1 MSHPNASKD
10 ATSTSLPRVGMLA
23 TVRNRRGVISSVEP
37 FSDSKSSALL
47 HLVTI
52 EFSDADGDAEESLL
66 WERERSPVILE
77 PNALP
82 RVDHDGPMKQ
92 DEFLA
97 LQRATRWNALTPF
110 LSASSPQERS
120 DPVPTAPVYGAV
132 SVDDFQLVPLAR
144 AMRMPRVSLL
154 LADDV
159 GLGKTVE
166 AGLILAEL
174 IRKRRIRRVLVI
186 TPAALRTQWQQE
198 MDEKFSLGFDIVDK
212 AATHKLQKEMGL
224 DANPWRAL
232 PRIITSYHYLRQPDV
247 LEQFIANCESIKQRG
262 GAQLPWDLLIV
273 DEAHNL
279 MPSNFGE
286 DSDLAKMLRVL
297 TPYFEH
303 RLFLTATPHNGHTRC
318 FSGLLE
324 QLDPVRFT
332 QTPDFTDKE
341 RKMIGDVLI
350 RRLKSEI
357 NDQDRQAGR
366 VPRFAKRYLEP
377 LPLYMFKPEQELAA
391 AVLKFCA
398 QLKAMLR
405 AAPEARMVLN
415 FAIEILRKRL
425 LSCPVAFAD
434 SWLRFKEG
442 LAAKEE
448 LLAAEVAAAR
458 RASEED
464 IDDDQE
470 RESRSR
476 HAAKVVGAWMHPYV
490 EVLQPEIEAIDAAL
504 KSLGLDK
511 QPVVQAKPKADA
523 RFERLRELIGKELRN
538 AEQWKPDERL
548 IIFTEYKTTLDYLV
562 NRLNA
567 EYGAEQGSIC
577 QLYGGMHEE
586 EREAVK
592 RTFNDPDAPVR
603 ILVATDAASEGLNLQ
618 HTARLLMH
626 YEIPWNP
633 SRLEQRNGRIDRHGQ
648 SRDVTIFHFTSD
660 DDGDLQFVARVLSK
674 VNDIRE
680 DLGSVGEL
688 FDAAFQRRMMELN
701 EKNDVLDD
709 LDRQISG
716 RRSATQDAQ
725 VQTQERGE
733 EEKQRLQQLMSDLDL
748 SPDTLKDTLGI
759 AMGLGSTREV
769 LDGPD
774 AKGRMRLRTP
784 LPTRW
789 QAVVDDSLRLVSQKG
804 VSGAIPWLVFD
815 NHFFIHNVNGRP
827 VFRPSPDTVLLH
839 LGHPLLRQ
847 SLNAF
852 ARLRFPGGQSDF
864 QPPSRWLVTR
874 GQVPVGAQALVL
886 FTVEEMAVNDLRETF
901 HHWTRTLAL
910 PVQNTSLGAPLPY
923 QGPHHGQ
930 PGLQS
935 PADVSAARYL
945 WDEVEDEVKAL
956 LGRYR
961 AELTQTLR
969 KQLKSAYEQARDQEK
984 EAFEQRIREVAA
996 LQKAQSIDKLKREI
1010 EEQRGA
1016 SIQFSLLD
1024 DANEQAERKLRDLE
1038 DELKRRQNQ
1047 FGDLQMRLSEEKT
1060 RILEQVLPRRFAL
1073 RGEAQVFPVTLEIRF
1088 PEVGA

>member
-1 MSHPNASKD
+1 MNQVAGRQQDNSI
-10 ATSTSLPRVGMLA
+10 PRVGMLA
-23 TVRNRRGVISSVEP
+23 TVRNRRGVISAVEP
-37 FSDSKSSALL
+37 FGDSKTSSLL

-66 WERERSPVILE
+66 WERERGPVVLE

-82 RVDHDGPMKQ
+82 KVDREAPMKQ

-97 LQRATRWNALTPF
+97 LQRAARWSALTPF
-110 LSASSPQERS
+110 LSASNPLECSEQ
-120 DPVPTAPVYGAV
+120 VPTAPVYGAV

-174 IRKRRIRRVLVI
+174 IRKRRIRRVLII

-198 MDEKFSLGFDIVDK
+198 MEEKFSLGFDIVDK
-212 AATHKLQKEMGL
+212 AATHKLQKDMGL

-332 QTPDFTDKE
+332 QTPAFTDKE
-341 RKMIGDVLI
+341 RKMISDVLI

-377 LPLYMFKPEQELAA
+377 LPLYMFKPEQELAS
-391 AVLKFCA
+391 AVRKFCLR
-398 QLKAMLR
+398 LKGIIR

-442 LAAKEE
+442 LAAKEAFQ
-448 LLAAEVAAAR
+448 AAEVAAAR

-464 IDDDQE
+464 IDDDHE

-476 HAAKVVGAWMHPYV
+476 HAAQVVGAWMHAYV

-504 KSLGLDK
+504 KLLGLNK
-511 QPVVQAKPKADA
+511 QPVVQAEPKSDA

-538 AEQWKPDERL
+538 AEQWKNDERL

-562 NRLNA
+562 NRLNS
-567 EYGAEQGSIC
+567 EYGAELGSIC
-577 QLYGGMHEE
+577 QLYGGMNED

-592 RTFNDPDAPVR
+592 RAFNDPDAPVR

-660 DDGDLQFVARVLSK
+660 DDNDLQFVARVLSK
-674 VNDIRE
+674 VNDIRD

-701 EKNDVLDD
+701 EDSDVLSD
-709 LDRQISG
+709 LDQQINR
-716 RRSATQDAQ
+716 RRSATEEAQ
-725 VQTQERGE
+725 VHTQERGE
-733 EEKQRLQQLMSDLDL
+733 DEKQRLQQLLADLDL
-748 SPDTLKDTLGI
+748 NPDTLKETLGV
-759 AMGLGSTREV
+759 AMGLGASRDV

-774 AKGRMRLRTP
+774 EQGRMRLRPP
-784 LPTRW
+784 LPMRW
-789 QAVVDDSLRLVSQKG
+789 QAVVDDSLRLPSQKG
-804 VSGAIPWLVFD
+804 VSGAMPWLVFD
-815 NHFFIHNVNGRP
+815 NRFFIHSVNGRP

-852 ARLRFPGGQSDF
+852 ARLRFPGGQNDF
-864 QPPSRWLVTR
+864 LPPSRWVVTR
-874 GQVPVGAQALVL
+874 GEVPAGAQALVL
-886 FTVEEMAVNDLRETF
+886 FTVEEMAINDLRETF

-910 PVQNTSLGAPLPY
+910 PVRNNTLDEPLPY
-923 QGPHHGQ
+923 SGPHHGQ
-930 PGLQS
+930 PGQQGA
-935 PADVSAARYL
+935 ADVAAARDL
-945 WDEVEDEVKAL
+945 WDELEDAIKIL
-956 LGRYR
+956 LGTYR
-961 AELTQTLR
+961 QQLSQTLR
-969 KQLKSAYEQARDQEK
+969 TQLKTAYEQARAHEK

-1010 EEQRGA
+1010 EEQRAA
-1016 SIQFSLLD
+1016 SIQQQLFD
-1024 DANEQAERKLRDLE
+1024 DADAIAEKRLRDLE

-1047 FGDLQMRLSEEKT
+1047 FGDLQERLIQEKS
-1060 RILEQVLPRRFAL
+1060 RILDKVLPLRFAL
-1073 RGEAQVFPVTLEIRF
+1073 RGEAQVFPVTIEIRF
-1088 PEVGA
+1088 PEVAA

>member
-1 MSHPNASKD
+1 
-10 ATSTSLPRVGMLA
+10 MLA
-23 TVRNRRGVISSVEP
+23 TVRNRRGVISAVEP
-37 FSDSKSSALL
+37 FGDSKTSSLL

-66 WERERSPVILE
+66 WERERGPVVLE

-82 RVDHDGPMKQ
+82 RIDREPPMKH

-97 LQRATRWNALTPF
+97 LQRATRWSALTPF
-110 LSASSPQERS
+110 LSASSAQQRS
-120 DPVPTAPVYGAV
+120 EPVPTAPVYGAV

-174 IRKRRIRRVLVI
+174 IRKRRIRRVLII

-198 MDEKFSLGFDIVDK
+198 MEEKFSLGFDIVDK
-212 AATHKLQKEMGL
+212 AATHKLQREMGL

-286 DSDLAKMLRVL
+286 DSDLARMLRVL
-297 TPYFEH
+297 TPHFEH

-332 QTPDFTDKE
+332 QTPAFTDKE

-357 NDQDRQAGR
+357 NEQDKQAGR
-366 VPRFAKRYLEP
+366 APRFARRYLEP
-377 LPLYMFKPEQELAA
+377 LPLYMFKAEKELAV
-391 AVLKFCA
+391 AVRAFCA
-398 QLKAMLR
+398 QLKSLIR

-442 LAAKEE
+442 LAARDALES
-448 LLAAEVAAAR
+448 AEVAAAR

-470 RESRSR
+470 RESRNR
-476 HAAKVVGAWMHPYV
+476 HAVHVVGAWMHPYV
-490 EVLQPEIEAIDAAL
+490 GVLEDEIAAVDAAL
-504 KSLGLDK
+504 AALGLGK
-511 QPVVQAKPKADA
+511 QPVIKARPKSDA
-523 RFERLRELIGKELRN
+523 RFERLQELIGKELRN
-538 AEQWKPDERL
+538 AEQWKSDERL

-562 NRLNA
+562 NRLHA
-567 EYGAEQGSIC
+567 EYGAEAGSIC
-577 QLYGGMHEE
+577 QLYGGMHED

-592 RTFNDPDAPVR
+592 QAFNDPESPVR

-688 FDAAFQRRMMELN
+688 FDAAFQRRMLELN
-701 EKNDVLDD
+701 EEGDVLGD
-709 LDRQISG
+709 LDQQIAG
-716 RRSATQDAQ
+716 RRGATSDAN
-725 VQTQERGE
+725 VHTEDRGE
-733 EEKQRLQQLMSDLDL
+733 EEKQRLQELLADLDL
-748 SPDTLKDTLGI
+748 NPDTLKDTLRI
-759 AMGLGSTREV
+759 AMGLGATREV

-774 AKGRMRLRTP
+774 AQGRMRLRTP
-784 LPTRW
+784 LPSRW
-789 QAVVDDSLRLVSQKG
+789 QAVVDDSLRLPAQKG
-804 VSGAIPWLVFD
+804 VSGAMPWLVFD
-815 NHFFIHNVNGRP
+815 NSFFIHHLNGRP

-852 ARLRFPGGQSDF
+852 ARLRFPGGQNDF
-864 QPPSRWLVTR
+864 QPPSRWVVTR
-874 GQVPVGAQALVL
+874 GQVPAGIEAMVL
-886 FTVEEMAVNDLRETF
+886 LTVEEMAINELRETF

-910 PVQNTSLGAPLPY
+910 PVQDGGLGGALPY
-923 QGPHHGQ
+923 LGPHHGQ
-930 PGLQS
+930 PGQLS
-935 PADVSAARYL
+935 SADLPAAREL

-956 LGRYR
+956 ITQHRT
-961 AELTQTLR
+961 ELTSILR
-969 KQLKSAYEQARDQEK
+969 QELKVAFEQARSHEK
-984 EAFEQRIREVAA
+984 DAFEQRIREVAA
-996 LQKAQSIDKLKREI
+996 LQKAQSIEKLKREI
-1010 EEQRGA
+1010 EEQRAA
-1016 SIQFSLLD
+1016 SIQQQLFD
-1024 DANEQAERKLRDLE
+1024 DADALAEKRLRDLE

-1047 FGDLQMRLSEEKT
+1047 FGDLQERLSAEKT
-1060 RILEQVLPRRFAL
+1060 RILDKVLPRRFAL
-1073 RGEAQVFPVTLEIRF
+1073 RGEAQVFPVTIEIRF
-1088 PEVGA
+1088 PEARA